1 MSRKFAEAL
10 KKMRMEKGLSQQQ
23 FADLIYV
30 DRSTVASWET
40 GRRVP
45 NAVLLARICEC
56 LGVDVNIMMGLTA
69 ASGGTPLVMLV
80 DDDKAVLSAN
90 MSVIRDSM
98 PHAEIVGFTRPSEA
112 LAYAG
117 EHRVSLAFLD
127 IELGTEAGNMNGL
140 ELCRKLLSADSCINV
155 VFLTEHRDYSL
166 DAWDTGAC
174 GYILKPLTPDDV
186 DRQLSRLRHPLW
198 RNASERRPTKQNT

>member
-1 MSRKFAEAL
+1 MSRKFAQTL
-10 KKMRMEKGLSQQQ
+10 KRMRMEKGLSQQQ

-56 LGVDVNIMMGLTA
+56 LGVDVNILMGLTA
-69 ASGGTPLVMLV
+69 ASDGAPVVMMV

-90 MSVIRDSM
+90 MSLIRDSM
-98 PHAEIVGFTRPSEA
+98 PHADVVGFTRPSEA

-117 EHRVSLAFLD
+117 DHSVSLAFLD
-127 IELGTEAGNMNGL
+127 IELGVEAGNMNGL
-140 ELCRKLLSADSCINV
+140 ELCRELLSADPYINV
-155 VFLTEHRDYSL
+155 VFLTGHRDYAF

-198 RNASERRPTKQNT
+198 RSAMERRPTKQNT